1 MPLFLQTHSGEV
13 KLSTFIEIVASQLAQ
28 KCSCSFLSNFIANG
42 ELTCED
48 RRTDRVILR
57 GSLIGLDDNTSA
69 ALLHFHLQRWVDG
82 SPSIEVTGVPLD
94 ILPCSTYPI
103 NQTICEPSS
112 STGEVTEPQT
122 STVSVGEVSEPQN
135 LANRGRVSSSYE
147 AGLGVVGVLI
157 LIAIVIV
164 IIVLAVVCRK
174 RVKSKKYR

>member
-1 MPLFLQTHSGEV
+1 MPLFLQTHSDEV
-13 KLSTFIEIVASQLAQ
+13 KLRTVLEIVASQLAQ
-28 KCSCSFLSNFIANG
+28 RCSCSFIANG
-42 ELTCED
+42 ELTCD

-82 SPSIEVTGVPLD
+82 SPSIEVTGIPLD

-122 STVSVGEVSEPQN
+122 STVSVGEMSEPQN

-164 IIVLAVVCRK
+164 IIVLAIVCRK